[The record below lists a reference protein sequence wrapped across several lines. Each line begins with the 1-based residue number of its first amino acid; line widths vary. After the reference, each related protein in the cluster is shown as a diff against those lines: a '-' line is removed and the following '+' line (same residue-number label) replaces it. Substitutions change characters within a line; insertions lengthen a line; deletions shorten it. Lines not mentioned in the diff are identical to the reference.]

1 MADQAASD
9 TAVVDTAAAAAVVAT
24 PDAAKTDTS
33 AVVDTT
39 VKTEGTDAKTDAKT
53 DAAITPE
60 AKAAADKAIA
70 DAKAPEKYEAF
81 TLPEGVTRDP
91 ETTSKFEAVAKE
103 LNLTQAQ
110 AQKLVDL
117 NADMLK
123 TVPEK
128 LKAQHAERVAKWG
141 ADAVADKEFGGEK
154 LAENLAR
161 AERALDTVAT
171 PAFKSFLKDSGLSH
185 HPEMIRTMLRVAAV
199 VGEDKLVTA
208 TKAPVSEDSVAKG
221 LYTNSP
227 NLK

>member
-9 TAVVDTAAAAAVVAT
+9 TSVVDAAAAAVVAT
-24 PDAAKTDTS
+24 PDATKTDTS
-33 AVVDTT
+33 AAAP
-39 VKTEGTDAKTDAKT
+39 DATKADATKVE
-53 DAAITPE
+53 AAITPE

-81 TLPEGVTRDP
+81 TLPEGVERNP
-91 ETTSKFEAVAKE
+91 EATAKFEAIAKE

-117 NADMLK
+117 NAEALK

-171 PAFKSFLKDSGLSH
+171 PEFKAFLTTSGLSH

-199 VGEDKLVTA
+199 VGEDKLVPA
-208 TKAPVSEDSVAKG
+208 SKQPAGSGDSVAKG

>member
-1 MADQAASD
+1 MADQSASD
-9 TAVVDTAAAAAVVAT
+9 TAVVDNAAAAAVVAT
-24 PDAAKTDTS
+24 PDATKTDAST
-33 AVVDTT
+33 AVDTT
-39 VKTEGTDAKTDAKT
+39 VKTDGVDTKA

-60 AKAAADKAIA
+60 AKAAAEKAIA

-91 ETTSKFEAVAKE
+91 ETTAKFEAVAKE

-123 TVPEK
+123 SVPEK

-154 LAENLAR
+154 LAENVAL
-161 AERALDTVAT
+161 AERALDAVAT
-171 PAFKSFLKDSGLSH
+171 PEFKSFLKDSGLSH
-185 HPEMIRTMLRVAAV
+185 HPEMIRTMLRVAAI
-199 VGEDKLVTA
+199 VGEDKLVPA
-208 TKAPVSEDSVAKG
+208 GRAPVTVDSTAKG
-221 LYTNSP
+221 LYSNSP

>member
-1 MADQAASD
+1 MAEQVASD
-9 TAVVDTAAAAAVVAT
+9 VSAVDAATAAAIVAA
-24 PDAAKTDTS
+24 PDAQ
-33 AVVDTT
+33 
-39 VKTEGTDAKTDAKT
+39 KTDAPAPDATKT
-53 DAAITPE
+53 EPAITDE
-60 AKAAADKAIA
+60 AKAAAEKAIA
-70 DAKAPEKYEAF
+70 DAKAPEKYEPF
-81 TLPEGVTRDP
+81 TLPEGVQRDP
-91 ETTSKFEAVAKE
+91 EATTKFETLAKE

-117 NADMLK
+117 NAEALK

-154 LAENLAR
+154 LAENLAV

-171 PAFKSFLKDSGLSH
+171 PEFKSFLKTSGLSH

-199 VGEDKLVTA
+199 VGEDKLVPGG
-208 TKAPVSEDSVAKG
+208 KAPPSEDSTAKG